1 MDTDK
6 SSQSHE
12 RQPFEMTL
20 EELTALIEEK
30 GDQQEKEFAKAF
42 LNLDEGSIDE
52 KKIIDQ
58 LADIFSPII
67 GVEQYML
74 LVQLLHLKI
83 GAEPMKKLFGQADS
97 FFFLD
102 FRFDTQL
109 IAYMLNLGLERH
121 VYFKESNLRLH
132 GLPLNF
138 ICRRTTGSKNWMD
151 MLKTVPPHIIVEGMR
166 LKDKVGNT
174 MLHVVTP
181 YSAFD
186 PPEYSRFISYV
197 ELFEYLSTFEGYED
211 ALLVTNNKG
220 ETPLLTAID
229 SCNCIETLELL
240 IATPGG
246 KAAATISN
254 KKGKKPYDMLLEARI
269 HYINYDQNDN
279 VGQRFEALL
288 ERLEGL
294 SKGLIKCARS

>member
-1 MDTDK
+1 MDTDD
-6 SSQSHE
+6 SSQSNE
-12 RQPFEMTL
+12 RQPFELTF
-20 EELTALIEEK
+20 EELVALIEEK
-30 GDQQEKEFAKAF
+30 GGQEEKEFAKAF

-52 KKIIDQ
+52 KEIMNQ
-58 LADIFSPII
+58 LADIFSPMI

-83 GAEPMKKLFGQADS
+83 GTETMKRLFEQTNS
-97 FFFLD
+97 VFFLD
-102 FRFDTQL
+102 VSFDTQL
-109 IAYMLNLGLERH
+109 IAYMLSLGLEQE
-121 VYFKESNLRLH
+121 VYFKESKLFGR
-132 GLPLNF
+132 PLNF
-138 ICRRTTGSKNWMD
+138 ICRRTCGSKNWMD
-151 MLKTVPPHIIVEGMR
+151 MLKAVPPHIIVEGMR

-181 YSAFD
+181 YNAFD
-186 PPEYSRFISYV
+186 PVDYSRFISYV

-254 KKGKKPYDMLLEARI
+254 KKGKRPYDMLLEARI
-269 HYINYDQNDN
+269 HYVNYSQHDN

-288 ERLEGL
+288 DSLEGL